1 MARQNASAPTAD
13 STETAFRQGY
23 DSFCSG
29 NPRHHRE
36 AGAAEH
42 LRTQQSG
49 RDRNHVEVIIMAT
62 RALIRTSF
70 FNCYRKTRSF
80 TLIELLVTIAIIGIL
95 AALLLTALSSV
106 KLKAQRISCL
116 NNVKQ
121 LALGSFM
128 YASDHSRHAGVE
140 APAFPGGNWM
150 GTLNEY
156 AKVKGIL
163 ICPSAPVHQPPPAS
177 GNEQGYADR
186 AWVRWTSDKKTMF
199 SGSYGYNGYLYSDA
213 KFSEPGDPRQ
223 QQLFTSESAVQKPVL
238 TPVFFDENWVDVWPE
253 ETDRPYAN
261 LYTGQP
267 LDVSINHMGRCTIA
281 RHGSRSASRAPR
293 NVSPGEKMPG
303 AINMGLADGHT
314 ELVKLDDLWKYYW
327 HLDWQPPVTRPK

>member
-1 MARQNASAPTAD
+1 MQ
-13 STETAFRQGY
+13 
-23 DSFCSG
+23 
-29 NPRHHRE
+29 
-36 AGAAEH
+36 
-42 LRTQQSG
+42 
-49 RDRNHVEVIIMAT
+49 
-62 RALIRTSF
+62 TSF
-70 FNCYRKTRSF
+70 FHYHRKACAF

-95 AALLLTALSSV
+95 AALLLTAVSNV
-106 KLKAQRISCL
+106 KLKAQRIHCL
-116 NNVKQ
+116 SNVKQ

-128 YASDHSRHAGVE
+128 YASDNSRHAGVE

-163 ICPSAPVHQPPPAS
+163 ICPSAPVHHPPPAS

-199 SGSYGYNGYLYSDA
+199 SGSYGYNGWLYSDI
-213 KFSEPGDPRQ
+213 KFSEPGDPK
-223 QQLFTSESAVQKPVL
+223 QLQVFTRESAIQKLGL

-253 ETDRPYAN
+253 ETDTPYRN
-261 LYTGQP
+261 LYEGQP
-267 LDVSINHMGRCTIA
+267 LSVLLNQMGRCIIA

-293 NVSPGEKMPG
+293 DVAPGEKMPG

-314 ELVKLDDLWKYYW
+314 ELVKLEDLWKYYW
-327 HLDWQPPVTRPK
+327 HLDWQPPATRPP